1 MAGVSFFACGGAP
14 GSEAV
19 MSGDRVE
26 GDGGGDIDVEEDE
39 SSPLPHPHNRP
50 ERRRMNWIF
59 LVMLRAPFKKHSP
72 ALVL

>member
-1 MAGVSFFACGGAP
+1 MAGVSFFACGGAS

-19 MSGDRVE
+19 MSRDRVE
-26 GDGGGDIDVEEDE
+26 GEAGGDIDVEEDE

-50 ERRRMNWIF
+50 ERRSMNWIF
-59 LVMLRAPFKKHSP
+59 LVMLRAPFQKHSS

>member
-1 MAGVSFFACGGAP
+1 
-14 GSEAV
+14 

-26 GDGGGDIDVEEDE
+26 GDGGGDIDAEEDE

-59 LVMLRAPFKKHSP
+59 LVILWAPFQKHSP